1 MRICTTI
8 RALLDQGEMQRTH
21 RSTACGLARVLR
33 KQTSKLLASAY
44 STPPGRGPTRLLAFW
59 SLFAVLTV
67 VSASGPVTAPADA
80 PRADKKPVRLE
91 KHEHVRI
98 DDYFWL
104 HKRDNPKVIDHLKGE
119 NDYLERA
126 LA

>member
-1 MRICTTI
+1 M
-8 RALLDQGEMQRTH
+8 
-21 RSTACGLARVLR
+21 
-33 KQTSKLLASAY
+33 
-44 STPPGRGPTRLLAFW
+44 RLLAFW

-67 VSASGPVTAPADA
+67 VCASGPVTAPADA

-126 LA
+126 LASVASLRAQLFEEMKARKKRER